1 MSKQKNAFR
10 YIVEFLVIVTGVTV
24 SFWGEEYRESLQN
37 KEEEIKALKN
47 LQTELNDIDTYCEE
61 RKISYVK
68 DRNVLKYLLDNSDYA
83 FDSID
88 NLVQSSP
95 GIGFALN
102 DYREFQPPMN
112 RYNSIINEG
121 TIKFIESDSVKQQLS
136 ELHNTLYAYL
146 KSIVDDEK
154 LIQQKLSLYLAEN
167 YPKVILLE
175 KYDTEKKT
183 YYNALSKAVNND
195 EILKA
200 LMYTKYRKMGIKNYF
215 LDGYEEKLI
224 ELRNRIEKTLIN
236 KGAK

>member
-1 MSKQKNAFR
+1 MSKYKTLIK
-10 YIVEFLVIVTGVTV
+10 YTIEFIVIVAGVSA
-24 SFWGEEYRESLQN
+24 SFLGEEYREGLQN
-37 KEEEIKALKN
+37 ETERKKALSNIKI
-47 LQTELNDIDTYCEE
+47 ELDEIDTYCEE
-61 RKISYVK
+61 RRNNYVK
-68 DRNVLKYLLDNSDYA
+68 DRNVLKYLLDNTDYA

-95 GIGFALN
+95 GIAFALN

-121 TIKFIESDSVKQQLS
+121 TIKFIKSDSVKQQLS
-136 ELHNTLYAYL
+136 ELHNTFYSYL
-146 KSIVDDEK
+146 KSVVDDEK
-154 LIQQKLSLYLAEN
+154 LIQQKLSFYLAEN

-175 KYDTEKKT
+175 TYDTEKKT
-183 YYNALSKAVNND
+183 YYNFLSKAVDND

-224 ELRNRIEKTLIN
+224 ELRNRIEKILIN
-236 KGAK
+236 Q

>member
-1 MSKQKNAFR
+1 MSKYKTLIK
-10 YIVEFLVIVTGVTV
+10 YTIEFIVIVAGVSA
-24 SFWGEEYRESLQN
+24 SFLGEEYREGLQN
-37 KEEEIKALKN
+37 ETERIKALSNIKI
-47 LQTELNDIDTYCEE
+47 ELDEINTYCEE
-61 RKISYVK
+61 RRNNYVK
-68 DRNVLKYLLDNSDYA
+68 DRNVLKYLLDNTDYA

-88 NLVQSSP
+88 NLVQTSP
-95 GIGFALN
+95 GIAFALN

-121 TIKFIESDSVKQQLS
+121 TIKFIKSDSVKQQLS
-136 ELHNTLYAYL
+136 ELHNTFYSYL
-146 KSIVDDEK
+146 KSVVDDEK

-175 KYDTEKKT
+175 KYDTDKKT

-200 LMYTKYRKMGIKNYF
+200 LIYTKYRKMGIKNYF

-224 ELRNRIEKTLIN
+224 ELRNRIEKILIN
-236 KGAK
+236 Q

>member
-1 MSKQKNAFR
+1 MSKYKTLIK
-10 YIVEFLVIVTGVTV
+10 YTIEFIVIVAGVSA
-24 SFWGEEYRESLQN
+24 SFLGEEYREGLQN
-37 KEEEIKALKN
+37 ENERIKALSNIKI
-47 LQTELNDIDTYCEE
+47 ELDEIDTYCEE
-61 RKISYVK
+61 RRNNYVK
-68 DRNVLKYLLDNSDYA
+68 DRNVLKYLLDNMDYA

-95 GIGFALN
+95 GIAFALN

-121 TIKFIESDSVKQQLS
+121 TIKFIKSDSVKQQLS
-136 ELHNTLYAYL
+136 ELHNTFYSYL
-146 KSIVDDEK
+146 KSVVDDEK
-154 LIQQKLSLYLAEN
+154 LIQQKLSFYLAEN

-175 KYDTEKKT
+175 TYDTEKKT
-183 YYNALSKAVNND
+183 YYNFLSKAVDDD

-224 ELRNRIEKTLIN
+224 ELRNRIEKILIN
-236 KGAK
+236 Q

>member
-1 MSKQKNAFR
+1 MYKQKNALR

-47 LQTELNDIDTYCEE
+47 LQTELNDIDKYCEE
-61 RKISYVK
+61 RKISFVK
-68 DRNVLKYLLDNSDYA
+68 DRDVLRYLLDNPDYA

-88 NLVQSSP
+88 NLISYAP
-95 GIGFALN
+95 GIAFAFN

-121 TIKFIESDSVKQQLS
+121 TIKFIESDLVKQQLS
-136 ELHNTLYAYL
+136 ELHNTLYIYL
-146 KSIVDDEK
+146 KAIVDDEK
-154 LIQQKLSLYLAEN
+154 LIQQKLSFYLAEN

-175 KYDTEKKT
+175 TYDTEKKT

-224 ELRNRIEKTLIN
+224 ELRNRIEKILIN

>member
-1 MSKQKNAFR
+1 MSKYKTLIK
-10 YIVEFLVIVTGVTV
+10 YTIEFIVIVAGVSA
-24 SFWGEEYRESLQN
+24 SFLGEEYREGLQN
-37 KEEEIKALKN
+37 ETERIKALSNIKI
-47 LQTELNDIDTYCEE
+47 ELDEINTYCEE
-61 RKISYVK
+61 RRNNYVK
-68 DRNVLKYLLDNSDYA
+68 DRNVLKYLLDNTSYA

-95 GIGFALN
+95 GIAFALN

-121 TIKFIESDSVKQQLS
+121 TIKFIKSDSVKQQLS
-136 ELHNTLYAYL
+136 ELHNTFYSYL
-146 KSIVDDEK
+146 KSVVDDEK
-154 LIQQKLSLYLAEN
+154 LIQQKLSFYLAEN

-175 KYDTEKKT
+175 TYDTEKKT
-183 YYNALSKAVNND
+183 YYNFLSKAVDDD

-224 ELRNRIEKTLIN
+224 ELRNRIEKILIN
-236 KGAK
+236 Q

>member
-1 MSKQKNAFR
+1 MSKYKTLIK
-10 YIVEFLVIVTGVTV
+10 YTIEFIVIVAGVSG
-24 SFWGEEYRESLQN
+24 SFLGEEYREGLQN
-37 KEEEIKALKN
+37 ENERIKALSNIKI
-47 LQTELNDIDTYCEE
+47 ELDEIDTYCEE
-61 RKISYVK
+61 RRNNYVK
-68 DRNVLKYLLDNSDYA
+68 DRNVLKYLLDNTDYA

-95 GIGFALN
+95 GIAFALN

-121 TIKFIESDSVKQQLS
+121 TIKFIKSDSVKQQLS
-136 ELHNTLYAYL
+136 ELHNTFYSYL
-146 KSIVDDEK
+146 KSVVDDEK
-154 LIQQKLSLYLAEN
+154 LIQQKLSFYLAEN

-175 KYDTEKKT
+175 TYDTEKKT
-183 YYNALSKAVNND
+183 YYNFLSKAVDKD

-224 ELRNRIEKTLIN
+224 ELRNRIEKILIN
-236 KGAK
+236 Q

>member
-1 MSKQKNAFR
+1 MSKYKTLIK
-10 YIVEFLVIVTGVTV
+10 YTIEFIVIVAGVSA
-24 SFWGEEYRESLQN
+24 SFLGEEYREGLQN
-37 KEEEIKALKN
+37 ENERIKALNNIKI
-47 LQTELNDIDTYCEE
+47 ELDEIDTYCEE
-61 RKISYVK
+61 RKNNYVK
-68 DRNVLKYLLDNSDYA
+68 DRNVLKYLLGNPDYA
-83 FDSID
+83 FDTID

-95 GIGFALN
+95 GIAFALN

-121 TIKFIESDSVKQQLS
+121 TIKFIKSDSVKQQLS

-146 KSIVDDEK
+146 KSVVDDEK
-154 LIQQKLSLYLAEN
+154 LIQQKLSFYLAEN

-175 KYDTEKKT
+175 TYDTEKKT
-183 YYNALSKAVNND
+183 YYNLLSKAVNND

-224 ELRNRIEKTLIN
+224 ELRNRIEKVLIN
-236 KGAK
+236 KGDK

>member
-1 MSKQKNAFR
+1 MSKYKTLIK
-10 YIVEFLVIVTGVTV
+10 YTIEFIVIVAGVSA
-24 SFWGEEYRESLQN
+24 SFLGEEYREGLQN
-37 KEEEIKALKN
+37 ETERIKALSNIKI
-47 LQTELNDIDTYCEE
+47 ELDEINTYCEE
-61 RKISYVK
+61 RRNNYVK
-68 DRNVLKYLLDNSDYA
+68 DRNVLKYLLDNTSYA

-95 GIGFALN
+95 GIAFALN

-121 TIKFIESDSVKQQLS
+121 TIKFIKSDSVKQQLS
-136 ELHNTLYAYL
+136 ELHNTFYSYL
-146 KSIVDDEK
+146 KSVVDDEK
-154 LIQQKLSLYLAEN
+154 LIQQKLSFYLAEN

-175 KYDTEKKT
+175 TYDTEKKT
-183 YYNALSKAVNND
+183 YYNFLSKAVDDD

-200 LMYTKYRKMGIKNYF
+200 LMYSKYRKMGIKNYF

>member
-1 MSKQKNAFR
+1 MNKQKNALR

-37 KEEEIKALKN
+37 DEEEFKALKN
-47 LQTELNDIDTYCEE
+47 LQIELDEINTYCEE
-61 RKISYVK
+61 RKTSYRK
-68 DRNVLKYLLDNSDYA
+68 DHEVLSYLLKNPDNA

-154 LIQQKLSLYLAEN
+154 LIQQKLSLYIAEN

-200 LMYTKYRKMGIKNYF
+200 LIYTKYRKMGIKNYF

-224 ELRNRIEKTLIN
+224 ELRNRIEKILIN
-236 KGAK
+236 Q